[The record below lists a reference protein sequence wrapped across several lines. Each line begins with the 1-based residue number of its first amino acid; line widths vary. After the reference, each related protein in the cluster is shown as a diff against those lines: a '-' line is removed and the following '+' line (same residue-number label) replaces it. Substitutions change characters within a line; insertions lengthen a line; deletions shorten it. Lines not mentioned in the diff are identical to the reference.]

1 MNTFLSIYSSISH
14 TMNLYN
20 LMMNR
25 RSIRVFKEDIVPQ
38 DIIEKLLDAA
48 NNAPSGGNIQPI
60 SIVTVQSTEARENLG
75 RIVGSQPWVKN
86 APLSMIFCIDFYRI
100 KKWATL
106 SDTTFLGE
114 NSLLHFLI
122 AYADLMC
129 AAQNVVM
136 LSEDLG
142 LGSVYVGS
150 IQGVIDQIRR
160 YFNIPKLVL
169 PMMLL
174 CIGYPESKPQT
185 IPKLNQNIIVHKER
199 YNMLSEAEIEQA
211 YNDKYGVF
219 DIDVEKY
226 FLKAYIEVL
235 EARKQ
240 GIERWLKLAK
250 KRMSRLKIK
259 NHAQFLFKL
268 RYPTE
273 AMVSMNK
280 EIMEVFKKAGFDLLA

>member
-1 MNTFLSIYSSISH
+1 
-14 TMNLYN
+14 
-20 LMMNR
+20 MNR

-60 SIVTVQSTEARENLG
+60 SIVTVQSTEAREKLG
-75 RIVGSQPWVKN
+75 SFIGSQPWIKN

-106 SDTTFLGE
+106 SDTNFFGE

-129 AAQNVVM
+129 AAQSVVI
-136 LSEDLG
+136 LSEDFG

-150 IQGVIDQIRR
+150 IQGVIDQVRK

-185 IPKLNQNIIVHKER
+185 IPKLNQNIIAHKEK
-199 YNMLSEAEIEQA
+199 YNILNEAEIEQA
-211 YNDKYGVF
+211 YNDKYGDF

-235 EARKQ
+235 EARDQ
-240 GIERWLKLAK
+240 GIGRWLKLAK

-280 EIMEVFKKAGFDLLA
+280 EIMEVFKRAGFDLLA